1 MSQTQTHK
9 LTETKITITQ
19 LMETQIYNIAQP
31 YYTVGL
37 EQLAVSALILC
48 VDINFIPL
56 VVLLLF

>member
-1 MSQTQTHK
+1 MA
-9 LTETKITITQ
+9 I
-19 LMETQIYNIAQP
+19 METQIYNIAQP

-37 EQLAVSALILC
+37 EQLDTSALSLC